1 MRRGATSGNASLL
14 LRLARIEE
22 RAKHED
28 LQRRASLALPEY
40 REALL
45 AHPDAIE
52 LPAKQIERGE
62 VVVADVDGR
71 IAGFAVVLDKDGAAE
86 LDGLFV
92 EPDLWRRGIGS
103 ALVEEAVHA
112 ARNRGLGLVT
122 VVAGPSAREFYETCG
137 FTVEG
142 AADTRFGPALRMSR

>member
-1 MRRGATSGNASLL
+1 MLI
-14 LRLARIEE
+14 RLARIDELGQL
-22 RAKHED
+22 ED
-28 LQRRASLALPEY
+28 LQRRASLALDEY

-52 LPAKQIERGE
+52 LPARQIERGE
-62 VVVADVDGR
+62 VVVAEVDGR
-71 IAGFAVVLDKDGAAE
+71 IAGFAVLLNRDGTAE

-103 ALVEEAVHA
+103 ALVEEAVHE
-112 ARNRGLGLVT
+112 ARRRGLSLVT
-122 VVAGPSAREFYETCG
+122 VTAGPSARAFYESCG

-142 AADTRFGPALRMSR
+142 AAETRFGPALRMSR

>member
-1 MRRGATSGNASLL
+1 ML

-22 RAKHED
+22 HVELEE
-28 LQRRASLALPEY
+28 LQRRASLQLDEY

-45 AHPDAIE
+45 AHPDAIA
-52 LPAKQIERGE
+52 LPAEQIERGE
-62 VVVADVDGR
+62 VVVAEIDGR
-71 IAGFAVVLDKDGAAE
+71 IAGFAAVLDRDGTAE

-103 ALVEEAVHA
+103 ALVEEAVHD
-112 ARNRGLGLVT
+112 ARHRGLSLVT
-122 VVAGPSAREFYETCG
+122 VVAGPSAKEFYESCG

-142 AADTRFGPALRMSR
+142 AADTRFGPALKMSK